1 MELYVEV
8 PGKYDLGKKIYM
20 YKYIYI
26 YESYY
31 PTSKVN
37 HQFEI
42 TKVVNITIA
51 IGVHARCIELV
62 ISWMN

>member
-8 PGKYDLGKKIYM
+8 PGKYDLGKKYICINIY
-20 YKYIYI
+20 